1 MTYIGGMDSVRSRG
15 AREAGAAPGAK
26 SKGWDLKAEI
36 RSGAAS
42 YSRQQKRLA
51 TFLLDN
57 WTEIPLLSI
66 EMISAK
72 SGVSMAS
79 ITRFARRLGCR
90 GFYDFKNKVKG
101 EHLRLIANPVE
112 RFFSVP
118 AHIQGK
124 RSLIKAA
131 NQDVKNINALL
142 AGISEET
149 FLRLVG
155 LIEKSRRVNTFGVGI
170 SSILADLFAYTLNQ
184 ILKDAYRLDEGS
196 IPVEE
201 RIFCMKKDE
210 LVVFSSFYPYS
221 RCTVEFAR
229 LAHERGIPIV
239 LLTDN
244 EYSPIARSASLVL
257 KFPRENIL
265 FTTSISALSVLFNAV
280 ATEIALKKKDEL
292 SLSLKEMD
300 RKLRG
305 FYV

>member
-1 MTYIGGMDSVRSRG
+1 MGMDRARVRGGRD
-15 AREAGAAPGAK
+15 AGAAPAARP
-26 SKGWDLKAEI
+26 KGWDLQAEI
-36 RSGAAS
+36 RSGATA
-42 YSRQQKRLA
+42 YPRQQKRLA

-57 WTEIPLLSI
+57 WNEIPLLSI
-66 EMISAK
+66 ERISSK

-79 ITRFARRLGCR
+79 ITRFTRRLGCR

-101 EHLRLIANPVE
+101 ELMRMIANPVE

-118 AHIQGK
+118 AQIQGK

-131 NQDVKNINALL
+131 HQDVKNINALL
-142 AGISEET
+142 AGISEDA
-149 FLRLVG
+149 FRRLVG
-155 LIEKSRRVNTFGVGI
+155 LIEKSRRVCTFGVGI

-184 ILKDAYRLDEGS
+184 IQKDASRLDEGS

-201 RIFCMKKDE
+201 RIFCMRKDE
-210 LVVFSSFYPYS
+210 LLVFSSFFPYS

-229 LAHERGIPIV
+229 LAHERGLPIV

-244 EYSPIARSASLVL
+244 EYSPIARYAALLL

-300 RKLRG
+300 RTLRG
-305 FYV
+305 FYA

>member
-1 MTYIGGMDSVRSRG
+1 MDRARVRGGRD
-15 AREAGAAPGAK
+15 AGAASAAQAQGR
-26 SKGWDLKAEI
+26 DLQAEI
-36 RSGAAS
+36 RAGAAA

-51 TFLLDN
+51 TFLLDSWN
-57 WTEIPLLSI
+57 EIPLLSI
-66 EMISAK
+66 ERISTK

-79 ITRFARRLGCR
+79 ITRFTRRLGCR

-101 EHLRLIANPVE
+101 ELMRMIANPVE

-118 AHIQGK
+118 AQIQGK

-131 NQDVKNINALL
+131 HQDVKNINALL
-142 AGISEET
+142 AGISEDA
-149 FLRLVG
+149 FRRLVG
-155 LIEKSRRVNTFGVGI
+155 LIEKSRRVCTFGVGI

-184 ILKDAYRLDEGS
+184 IQKDAARLDEGS

-201 RIFCMKKDE
+201 RIFCMRKDE
-210 LVVFSSFYPYS
+210 LLVFSSFYPYS

-229 LAHERGIPIV
+229 LAHERGLAIV

-244 EYSPIARSASLVL
+244 EYSPIAGYATLLL

-300 RKLRG
+300 RTLRG
-305 FYV
+305 FYA

>member
-1 MTYIGGMDSVRSRG
+1 MPYIDGMDSKRVPV
-15 AREAGAAPGAK
+15 ARDAGASPGAK
-26 SKGWDLKAEI
+26 SKGWDLQAEI

-42 YSRQQKRLA
+42 YPRQQKLLA

-57 WTEIPLLSI
+57 WSEIPLLSI
-66 EMISAK
+66 ERISAK

-79 ITRFARRLGCR
+79 ITRFTRRLGCR
-90 GFYDFKNKVKG
+90 GFYDFKSKVKS
-101 EHLRLIANPVE
+101 EHLRMITNPVE

-131 NQDVKNINALL
+131 RQDVKNINTLL
-142 AGISEET
+142 SGISEEA
-149 FLRLVG
+149 FLRLVSM
-155 LIEKSRRVNTFGVGI
+155 IEKSRRVFTFGVGI

-184 ILKDAYRLDEGS
+184 ILKDAFRLDEGS

-221 RCTVEFAR
+221 RCTIEFAR
-229 LAHERGIPIV
+229 LARDRGVPIV

-244 EYSPIARSASLVL
+244 EFSPIARCASLIL

-280 ATEIALKKKDEL
+280 ATEIALKKKDDL

-305 FYV
+305 FYA